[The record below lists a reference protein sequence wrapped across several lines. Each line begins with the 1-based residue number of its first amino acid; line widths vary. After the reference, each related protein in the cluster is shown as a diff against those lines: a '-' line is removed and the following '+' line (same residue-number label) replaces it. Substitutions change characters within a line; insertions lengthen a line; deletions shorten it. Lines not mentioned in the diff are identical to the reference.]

1 MVIGTPENVKDQ
13 LCTIA
18 DTYDAEEL
26 LLVTICYSHS
36 QRLRSYELIAE
47 AFNS

>member
-1 MVIGTPENVKDQ
+1 MVIGTPERVKDQ
-13 LCTIA
+13 LCSIA
-18 DTYDAEEL
+18 RAYDAEEL
-26 LLVTICYSHS
+26 LLVTICYSYS